1 MFIFTARVTKEKLVI
16 ALLALA
22 AVIVALV
29 LLFGGSS
36 ETTTETIAPAN
47 VSTNDGRL
55 EFISSY
61 GWEVNTTPLETTE
74 VKVPEDNSEV
84 FDRYNE
90 LQKSQGYDLSKFA
103 GKKLKKVTY
112 EVLNHPSGETGVK
125 LTLFINKKEVV
136 GGDVS
141 SGRQGG
147 FMHSLEMPRSDSG
160 VSLAGSTRESSE
172 PN

>member
-1 MFIFTARVTKEKLVI
+1 MFIFTARVTKEKLII

-22 AVIVALV
+22 AVIV
-29 LLFGGSS
+29 LLFMLLSGDQ

-61 GWEVNTTPLETTE
+61 GWEVNDTPVETTE
-74 VKVPEDNSEV
+74 VRVPEDDSEV
-84 FDRYNE
+84 FERYND
-90 LQKSQGYDLSKFA
+90 LQKSQGYDLSKYA

-141 SGRQGG
+141 SGQKGG
-147 FMHSLEMPRSDSG
+147 FMHGFEMPKGGATLS
-160 VSLAGSTRESSE
+160 STESSE

>member
-1 MFIFTARVTKEKLVI
+1 MFIFTARVTKEKLII

-22 AVIVALV
+22 AVIVLLV
-29 LLFGGSS
+29 LLLGGNES
-36 ETTTETIAPAN
+36 TTETIAPIN

-61 GWEVNTTPLETTE
+61 GWEVNNTPVETTE
-74 VKVPEDNSEV
+74 VRVPEDNSEV
-84 FDRYNE
+84 FERYNE
-90 LQKSQGYDLSKFA
+90 LQKSQGYDLSKYA

-112 EVLNHPSGETGVK
+112 EVLNHPSGESGVM

-141 SGRQGG
+141 SGQKGG
-147 FMHSLEMPRSDSG
+147 FMHGFDMPKNGTILS
-160 VSLAGSTRESSE
+160 STESSE
-172 PN
+172 PY